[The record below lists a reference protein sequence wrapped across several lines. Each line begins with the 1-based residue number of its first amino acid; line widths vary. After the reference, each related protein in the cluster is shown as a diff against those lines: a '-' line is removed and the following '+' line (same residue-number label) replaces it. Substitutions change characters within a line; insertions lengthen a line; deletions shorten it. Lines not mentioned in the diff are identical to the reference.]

1 MKNVNFRTDVKK
13 RYLGSVST
21 VILGMTLLTP
31 LCSAVA
37 QEAENAEEPVF
48 EEILV
53 TGSRIRTNPLDKGA
67 PILNVTA
74 EDIDKSGLT
83 SLGDFLQRLPGSGSA
98 LNTKFNSSGNFGFPP
113 DGGGIGA
120 GAAQVDLRNL
130 GSKRVLV
137 LVDGVRWVHGSSASG
152 VSGATDLNTIPTSI
166 IERVEVLQDGASA
179 VYGSDAIAGVVNI
192 ITKKNQDGFEASAYV
207 GAYDRGD
214 GETQEYEVSWG
225 QQSDKMNIFVSLSYN
240 KQNRVSAAD
249 IPLSRFPSAGA
260 TSCEAGGCSS
270 GTPQG
275 RFFLTDP
282 NTLNQLD
289 LTLNDGVIND
299 GGANIP
305 FYNPAAPGTGDFH
318 EFATADRFNFA
329 PFNLVL
335 TPSERVG
342 VYSQV
347 SYEIADNI
355 TMNFKALFNNR
366 QSTNQAAP
374 EPLFIG
380 PEAGNGNLL
389 DTISI
394 HENNPFNPFGFT
406 IDAETNGYFMG
417 RRPLEAGP
425 RIFNQTVNTWYV
437 SGGFEGAFEAGDRNF
452 YWDITSAYSKNRADQ
467 VKNGAFNS
475 RHLKIALGDPD
486 VCAATPGCVPFNFF
500 GGQGSGSGSIT
511 PEMLEWVSFVQKD
524 LSEQTLFDVT
534 ANLAGEIVEL
544 PAGPVGFAI
553 GAEYRE
559 QSGFF
564 VPDSIVT
571 AGESAGVPSGPAD
584 GSYDTK
590 EFYAEINLPLIRD
603 AAFADL
609 LDLNA
614 AVRYS
619 DYSTFG
625 SNSTFKVGGKWRPTP
640 DILLRASWSQGFRAP
655 NIGELFGTF
664 SRFDQT
670 LADPCSDFNNNGA
683 SATTIANCVAAGVP
697 ADGSYAQF
705 NPQISVITGGN
716 INLQPEESES
726 WSVGGVWSPDLGESS
741 LTLEVNYYDIKL
753 DDAISAV
760 DAQLKLNNC
769 FTAGDSVACQGI
781 TRTSGGVINGF
792 DTTLQNIGGIRT
804 SGFDFSANYMSPET
818 DIGMFGFVWT
828 NTLLFK
834 YERLTEGASGLISS
848 RLEGTE
854 RGDPEQAFPKW
865 KSTGTLTWYKGDW
878 TASWTGRYTAGV
890 TEVNADDNQMAA
902 VLYND
907 LQVTWAPEERNYS
920 VSLGVNNIFDKDPSL
935 CTSCALNGFDG
946 SLHDLPGQFGYLRLT
961 FKK

>member
-1 MKNVNFRTDVKK
+1 MSKTINSDLHKDKYWGNK
-13 RYLGSVST
+13 YLGGASAL
-21 VILGMTLLTP
+21 ILGLALLAP
-31 LCSAVA
+31 PAALA
-37 QEAENAEEPVF
+37 AEEEDAVF

-67 PILNVTA
+67 PVLNVTA

-152 VSGATDLNTIPTSI
+152 VSGATDLNTIPTSV
-166 IERVEVLQDGASA
+166 IERIEVLQDGASA
-179 VYGSDAIAGVVNI
+179 IYGSDAIAGVVNI
-192 ITKKNQDGFEASAYV
+192 ITKKSQDGFDASAYV

-214 GETQEYEVSWG
+214 GETQEYQVSWG
-225 QQSDKMNIFVSLSYN
+225 QQTDKMNIFVSLSYT
-240 KQNRVSAAD
+240 KQDRVSAAD
-249 IPLSRFPSAGA
+249 IPISQFPTAGA

-282 NTLNQLD
+282 NTGTGLD
-289 LTLNDGVIND
+289 LTINDGVTGIPSYD
-299 GGANIP
+299 PLDPGG
-305 FYNPAAPGTGDFH
+305 PGDDFH
-318 EFATADRFNFA
+318 PFATADRFNFA

-347 SYEIADNI
+347 SYAIDDNI
-355 TMNFKALFNNR
+355 NMNFKALFNNR

-389 DTISI
+389 DTISV
-394 HENNPFNPFGFT
+394 HEDNPFNPFGFT
-406 IDAETNGYFMG
+406 VDATTNSFFFG

-425 RIFNQTVNTWYV
+425 RIFEQTVNTWYF
-437 SGGFEGAFEAGDRNF
+437 SGGFDGAFEAGDRNF
-452 YWDITSAYSKNRADQ
+452 YWDVTAAYSKNRADQ
-467 VKNGAFNS
+467 VKHGAFNS
-475 RHLKIALGDPD
+475 RHLKVALDDPA

-500 GGQGSGSGSIT
+500 GGQGSGDGTIT
-511 PEMLEWVSFVQKD
+511 QEMLDWVTFIQKD

-534 ANLAGEIVEL
+534 ANLSGEIIDL
-544 PAGPVGFAI
+544 PAGPIGFAV
-553 GAEYRE
+553 GVEYRE

-564 VPDSIVT
+564 IPDSIVT
-571 AGESAGVPSGPAD
+571 AGESAGVPSGPTD
-584 GSYDTK
+584 GSFDSK
-590 EFYAEINLPLIRD
+590 EFYAEINLPIVRD
-603 AAFADL
+603 TPFADL

-614 AVRYS
+614 AVRFS
-619 DYSTFG
+619 DYNTFG
-625 SNSTFKVGGKWRPTP
+625 SNSTFKFGGKWRPMER
-640 DILLRASWSQGFRAP
+640 LLIRASWSEGFRAP

-670 LADPCSDFNNNGA
+670 LTDPCSDFNNTGA
-683 SATTIANCVAAGVP
+683 SAATIANCIAGGVP

-716 INLQPEESES
+716 TNLEPEESES
-726 WSVGGVWSPDLGESS
+726 WSVGGVWSPDIGEGS
-741 LTLEVNYYDIKL
+741 LTVEVNYYDIKL
-753 DDAISAV
+753 DNAISPP
-760 DAQLKLNNC
+760 DAQIKLSRC
-769 FTAGDSVACQGI
+769 FDDGDSVACQGI
-781 TRTSGGVINGF
+781 SRTPGGVINGF

-804 SGFDFSANYMSPET
+804 SGLDFSLNYLSPDT
-818 DIGMFGFVWT
+818 DVGQFGLVWT

-834 YERLTEGASGLISS
+834 YERLTEGASGLISE

-854 RGDPEQAFPKW
+854 RGDPEQGFPEW
-865 KSTGTLTWYKGDW
+865 KSTGILSWYKDDW
-878 TASWTGRYTAGV
+878 TVSWTGRYIGGV
-890 TEVNADDNQMAA
+890 TEVNAGDNEMSAI
-902 VLYND
+902 LYND
-907 LQVTWAPEERNYS
+907 LQVTWTPEGS
-920 VSLGVNNIFDKDPSL
+920 GFGVTVGVNNIFDKDPAL

-946 SLHDLPGQFGYLRLT
+946 SLHDVPGQFGYLRVT
-961 FKK
+961 FKN